1 MAFLSLGKSGEKGMP
16 IALVR
21 GGDHDGEILSVFTE
35 EDEKAK
41 KDKKPSKRE
50 IESINYAKDVKHL
63 KPAQRVALFNK
74 LSEAKERGVSPES
87 LTENEEIR
95 SLYRRILSDHK
106 EKDAKTIE
114 LPDDSTFNLIPNP
127 DPEKRSVYYVAGASG
142 SGKSYIA
149 RGLAE
154 GYKKLFPDRQ
164 IYLISKLTDDSTL
177 DTMKIGKPLRI
188 DVKTLIDNYPKI
200 EEFQD
205 CMVIFDD
212 YDCFTGKEGK
222 TVQQLIDDLSI
233 TGRHTNTTC
242 LFLTH
247 YITNYKKTALMLN
260 EAMYYI
266 IYPQSTSFSSLRYLL
281 ASRVGMSKEDIT
293 ELRKMGRWVC
303 IYKNYPQFLVS
314 QHIAKIL
321 HQEK

>member
-1 MAFLSLGKSGEKGMP
+1 MAFLSLGKTGEKGMP

-41 KDKKPSKRE
+41 KGKKPSKRE
-50 IESINYAKDVKHL
+50 IDSINYAKDVKHL
-63 KPAQRVALFNK
+63 KPAERVALFNK
-74 LSEAKERGVSPES
+74 LSEAKERGVAPEM
-87 LTENEEIR
+87 LVENEHIR

-177 DTMKIGKPLRI
+177 DTMKVGRPLRI
-188 DVKTLIDNYPKI
+188 DVNSLIDNYPKI
-200 EEFQD
+200 DEFQD

-222 TVQQLIDDLSI
+222 VVQQLIDDLSI